1 MAKSAPSQRHQRIE
15 AEMQRTLAEL
25 LSREVKDPRI
35 GALTVTL
42 VTAARDLSTAKVHVV
57 AFGGAKAPPE
67 MLTGLAA
74 AAGFLRG
81 EVGRRVGLRHAP
93 RLEFVIDETFERAA
107 KLTALITAAV
117 KGEA

>member
-1 MAKSAPSQRHQRIE
+1 
-15 AEMQRTLAEL
+15 MQRTLAEL

-35 GALTVTL
+35 GPLTVTL

-74 AAGFLRG
+74 AAGFLSG

-93 RLEFVIDETFERAA
+93 RLEFVIDDTFERAA

>member
-1 MAKSAPSQRHQRIE
+1 
-15 AEMQRTLAEL
+15 
-25 LSREVKDPRI
+25 
-35 GALTVTL
+35 
-42 VTAARDLSTAKVHVV
+42 
-57 AFGGAKAPPE
+57 